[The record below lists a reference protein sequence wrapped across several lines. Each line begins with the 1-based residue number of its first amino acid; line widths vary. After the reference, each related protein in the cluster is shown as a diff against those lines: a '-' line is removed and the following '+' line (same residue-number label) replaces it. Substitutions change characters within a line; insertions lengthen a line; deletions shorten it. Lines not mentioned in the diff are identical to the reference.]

1 MLFGTPFI
9 IKYIIPISLG
19 GRLYGDEFISTVWVT
34 KKYKQS
40 NKSNTFRVFENIWQ
54 IT

>member
-19 GRLYGDEFISTVWVT
+19 GSLYGDEFISTMWVT
-34 KKYKQS
+34 K
-40 NKSNTFRVFENIWQ
+40 NTNSQTKAKHLGCLKIFGK
-54 IT
+54 

>member
-19 GRLYGDEFISTVWVT
+19 GRLYGDEFITYGV
-34 KKYKQS
+34 S
-40 NKSNTFRVFENIWQ
+40 NKKIQTVKQKQYI
-54 IT
+54 

>member
-19 GRLYGDEFISTVWVT
+19 GRLYGDEFITTV
-34 KKYKQS
+34 S
-40 NKSNTFRVFENIWQ
+40 NKKIQTVKQKQYI
-54 IT
+54 

>member
-9 IKYIIPISLG
+9 MKYIIPISLG

-34 KKYKQS
+34 KKIQTVEQKQY
-40 NKSNTFRVFENIWQ
+40 I
-54 IT
+54 